1 MKDAVFSA
9 IDRKTED
16 YIAHWKRFA
25 ELESPTLDKAGVDLA
40 SEYIAAL
47 GEELGFSV
55 TRFPM
60 EGAGDV
66 FEIAMNPTATDL
78 PPVCFSG
85 HVDTVHA
92 KGAFGTPTVRVE
104 GGKIYGP
111 GATDCKGGI
120 VAALLAMDALREGGF
135 TARPVRLLLQ
145 SDEEMGSRPSGR
157 RSIETICQRA
167 RDAAAF
173 LNLEESH
180 PGTLT
185 ITRKGILTFTF
196 HVRGQAA
203 HASMCATMGANAI
216 LEAAHKIIACEAWK
230 DEEGITCNAG
240 IISGGTVPNAVAEE
254 CTFRVDTR
262 YATPEERERI
272 TAFMRELAGR
282 VFVPGCTTDLT
293 VPPRGRIAMVL
304 TEENQKLAERL
315 NRIFEANGMERLRPI
330 RSKGGS
336 DAADVTEAGIP
347 CLDNFG
353 TVGGWVHS
361 TKEYGR
367 LDSLAPAAKRLALAA
382 LFL

>member
-9 IDRKTED
+9 IDRKTEE
-16 YIAHWKRFA
+16 YVAAWKRFA
-25 ELESPTLDKAGVDLA
+25 EWESPTLDKAGVDLA
-40 SEYIAAL
+40 SEYIANL
-47 GEELGFSV
+47 GAKMGFSV
-55 TRFPM
+55 VRFPI

-66 FEIAMNPTATDL
+66 FEITMNPSATGR
-78 PPVCFSG
+78 PICFSG

-92 KGAFGTPTVRVE
+92 KGSFGTPAVRIE
-104 GGKIYGP
+104 DGKIYGP
-111 GATDCKGGI
+111 GVTDCKGGI

-135 TARPVRLLLQ
+135 TSRPIRLLLQ
-145 SDEEMGSRPSGR
+145 SDEEMGSRPSKR
-157 RSIETICQRA
+157 LTINTLIDRA

-185 ITRKGILTFTF
+185 IARKGILTFTF

-203 HASMCATMGANAI
+203 HASLCATMGANAI
-216 LEAAHKIIACEAWK
+216 REAAHKILACEQWK
-230 DEEGITCNAG
+230 DAKGITCNVG
-240 IISGGTVPNAVAEE
+240 VISGGTVPNAVAEE

-262 YATPEERERI
+262 YATLDERERI
-272 TAFMRELAGR
+272 TAFMRKLAEQ
-282 VFVPGCTTDLT
+282 VFVPGCETELT
-293 VPPRGRIAMVL
+293 IPPRGRIAMVR
-304 TEENQKLAERL
+304 TETNERL
-315 NRIFEANGMERLRPI
+315 ADRLNQIFEENGMERLAPI

-382 LFL
+382 LYL

>member
-9 IDRKTED
+9 IDRKTEK
-16 YIAHWKRFA
+16 YVSVWKRFS

-40 SEYIAAL
+40 SEYIAEL

-66 FEIAMNPTATDL
+66 FEITMNPASPL
-78 PPVCFSG
+78 PPLCFSG

-92 KGAFGTPTVRVE
+92 RGSFGTPTVRIE
-104 GGKIYGP
+104 DGKIYGP
-111 GATDCKGGI
+111 GVTDCKGGI
-120 VAALLAMDALREGGF
+120 VAALLAMDALKEAGF
-135 TARPVRLLLQ
+135 TARPIRLLLQ
-145 SDEEMGSRPSGR
+145 TDEEMGSRPSLR
-157 RSIETICQRA
+157 RTIGTLIDRA
-167 RDAAAF
+167 RDCAAF

-180 PGTLT
+180 PGTVT
-185 ITRKGILTFTF
+185 VARKGILTFTF

-272 TAFMRELAGR
+272 TAFMRELAAK
-282 VFVPGCTTDLT
+282 VFVPGCVTDLT
-293 VPPRGRIAMVL
+293 VPARGRIAMVL
-304 TEENQKLAERL
+304 TEKNQRLAERL
-315 NRIFEANGMERLRPI
+315 NQIFEDNGMECLSPI

-367 LDSLAPAAKRLALAA
+367 LDSLAPAARRLALAA
-382 LFL
+382 LYL